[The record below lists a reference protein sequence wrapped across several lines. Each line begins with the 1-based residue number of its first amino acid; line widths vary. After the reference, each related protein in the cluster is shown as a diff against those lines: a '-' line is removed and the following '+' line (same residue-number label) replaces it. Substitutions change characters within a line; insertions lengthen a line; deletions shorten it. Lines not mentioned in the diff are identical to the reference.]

1 MLDALSLPSSLT
13 MVFTEWMARA
23 DGSTSSTRAMTSSLN
38 GIDTEQPRMP
48 RARTPP
54 IAAAMSVVVKAL

>member
-1 MLDALSLPSSLT
+1 MFEAVSRPSSLT
-13 MVFTEWMARA
+13 IVLTEPMAVA
-23 DGSTSSTRAMTSSLN
+23 ESSTTSTSGITASLK

-54 IAAAMSVVVKAL
+54 IAAAMSVVVNAL